1 MGKINSYEYPDTQLD
16 TLLKAIDILVTKFGG
31 QANDEKTFAE
41 ALGHKTNQSGTF
53 IQKMSD
59 LRKYG
64 FVEKRGL
71 IATQRAKKIV
81 KFLTTEEKQEELNTA
96 IMEIKLWRDLYNR
109 LKNINP
115 SLNDFKIQLVE
126 LTSDRDKAISQ
137 AETIRNLYI
146 DALSNYREGVVKNV
160 NENSIEIQQKPTK
173 SEFKEG
179 GKVPESILILK
190 SGEVDISLP
199 RTETNIG
206 ILISILN
213 ELKSEMKKSKP
224 TK

>member
-1 MGKINSYEYPDTQLD
+1 MI
-16 TLLKAIDILVTKFGG
+16 
-31 QANDEKTFAE
+31 
-41 ALGHKTNQSGTF
+41 
-53 IQKMSD
+53 
-59 LRKYG
+59 
-64 FVEKRGL
+64 
-71 IATQRAKKIV
+71 
-81 KFLTTEEKQEELNTA
+81 KFLTTDEKQEELNTA

-126 LTSDRDKAISQ
+126 LTNDRDKAISQ
-137 AETIRNLYI
+137 ADTIRNLYI

-160 NENSIEIQQKPTK
+160 IENSLENDKKLSKQ
-173 SEFKEG
+173 EYKEG

-213 ELKSEMKKSKP
+213 ELKSEMKKPK